1 MAGMMCRYQEQE
13 LFTAISELCFPCLRW
28 KTCCHFN
35 IRYYCVAMDF
45 LVDPTNDVYSL
56 YCGGKNDLHKTNAE
70 NIFLL
75 ATEYTSDGGT

>member
-1 MAGMMCRYQEQE
+1 
-13 LFTAISELCFPCLRW
+13 
-28 KTCCHFN
+28 
-35 IRYYCVAMDF
+35 MDF

-56 YCGGKNDLHKTNAE
+56 HCGEKNELHKTNAE